1 MKILFK
7 TCFAFFLV
15 VFISSCNKGFYF
27 DGQKAKEVSIS
38 DMGEMYST
46 YNMSNAEKEE
56 IGRQLKNKA
65 LVDEI
70 VRYSKENTWPDAVNT
85 LDDRINNRAVMTKYN
100 FYKVGTIG
108 NKTIVTIPKEKN
120 THMSAG
126 FIPAE
131 PLYIIFASSVVA
143 NK

>member
-1 MKILFK
+1 MKLIYKF
-7 TCFAFFLV
+7 CFAFFLV
-15 VFISSCNKGFYF
+15 AFISSCNKGFYF

-46 YNMSNAEKEE
+46 YNMSNAEKDEL
-56 IGRQLKNKA
+56 GRQLNNKA

-70 VRYSKENTWPDAVNT
+70 VRYSKENTWPDAINT
-85 LDDRINNRAVMTKYN
+85 LDDRINNRALMSKYH

-108 NKTIVTIPKEKN
+108 NKTIVTIPKEQN
-120 THMSAG
+120 THMSAS
-126 FIPAE
+126 FIPAG
-131 PLYIIFASSVVA
+131 PVYIIFASSVVV

>member
-1 MKILFK
+1 MKILYKF
-7 TCFAFFLV
+7 CFAFFLV
-15 VFISSCNKGFYF
+15 AIISSCNKGFYF

-56 IGRQLKNKA
+56 LGRQLNNKA

-126 FIPAE
+126 FIPAG
-131 PLYIIFASSVVA
+131 PMYILFASSVVA

>member
-1 MKILFK
+1 MKILYKF
-7 TCFAFFLV
+7 CFAFFLV
-15 VFISSCNKGFYF
+15 AILCSCNKGFYF

-56 IGRQLKNKA
+56 LGRQLNNKA

-85 LDDRINNRAVMTKYN
+85 LDDRINNRAIMTKYN

-126 FIPAE
+126 FIPAG
-131 PLYIIFASSVVA
+131 PMYILFASSVVA